1 MARAVVDSSTPIHL
15 ARIGRVPLLDEL
27 FDAVPVPSAVW
38 DEVVVQGDG
47 LPGAKEMRS
56 ARQDGWM
63 AVVDIEDPDTVD
75 RAGGALDPGEAEAIA
90 LALQEE
96 EDARGRPDALVLD
109 EAAARR
115 AARDRGLP
123 TTGTVGLLLAG
134 YRGGHV
140 DDLEQELEDLRA
152 TGFWIGDRLV
162 REILRRA

>member
-1 MARAVVDSSTPIHL
+1 MARAAVDSSTPIHL

-27 FDAVPVPSAVW
+27 FDAVLLPSAVW

-90 LALQEE
+90 LALQE
-96 EDARGRPDALVLD
+96 DADALVLD

-134 YRGGHV
+134 YRRGHV
-140 DDLEQELEDLRA
+140 DDLEQELEDLRE

>member
-90 LALQEE
+90 LALQE
-96 EDARGRPDALVLD
+96 DADALVLD

-134 YRGGHV
+134 YRRGHV

-152 TGFWIGDRLV
+152 TGFWIDDRLV

>member
-15 ARIGRVPLLDEL
+15 ARIGRVPLLDEP
-27 FDAVPVPSAVW
+27 FDAVLVPSAVW

-63 AVVDIEDPDTVD
+63 AVVDIGDPDAVD

-96 EDARGRPDALVLD
+96 EDARGRPRTPGRPGARRGGGAARGPGPGTSHHGNRRAPLGRVSGRPRGRSGTGAGGPPSDRVLD
-109 EAAARR
+109 RR
-115 AARDRGLP
+115 P
-123 TTGTVGLLLAG
+123 P
-134 YRGGHV
+134 
-140 DDLEQELEDLRA
+140 RA
-152 TGFWIGDRLV
+152 
-162 REILRRA
+162 

>member
-1 MARAVVDSSTPIHL
+1 MARAAVDSSTPIHL

-27 FDAVPVPSAVW
+27 FDAVLLPSAVW

-90 LALQEE
+90 LALQE
-96 EDARGRPDALVLD
+96 DADALVLD

-115 AARDRGLP
+115 AARERGLP

-134 YRGGHV
+134 YRRGHV
-140 DDLEQELEDLRA
+140 DDLEQELEDLRE